1 MYKSTTNTLRP
12 LILPTLTSIFWLKL
26 NSNFIAIL
34 IKEAVKYLKFYCVF
48 TEDEKGHWEKNVILR
63 GKKKWKKTLASP
75 TDASLKIST

>member
-1 MYKSTTNTLRP
+1 MYKSTKRKANTFGP

-63 GKKKWKKTLASP
+63 GKKK
-75 TDASLKIST
+75 